1 MLTRFRNRTLAGERL
16 AERLTAYSGRPDVL
30 VLALLLGRHLPD
42 LVQLTEMNHIRLT

>member
-16 AERLTAYSGRPDVL
+16 AERLTAYSGRPDGL

-42 LVQLTEMNHIRLT
+42 LVQLTELNRIRLI